1 MVKLYGTSPAF
12 GEVMETHK
20 RTIVRTVSYRI
31 TALLIT
37 AIWTGLS
44 DAVLIHI
51 VLAALHYAMERAW
64 LKIKWGKI
72 E

>member
-1 MVKLYGTSPAF
+1 MS
-12 GEVMETHK
+12 ETHLRTVA
-20 RTIVRTVSYRI
+20 RTISFRL

-37 AIWTGLS
+37 ALWTGLA

-51 VLAALHYAMERAW
+51 ILTIIHYMFERLW
-64 LKIKWGKI
+64 LKINWGKI